1 MDEEDEKVLIIRK
14 AIQCAFDIQREMDNK
29 KIMANVTGLSVK
41 VSHPQIILFLTNVF
55 F

>member
-41 VSHPQIILFLTNVF
+41 VSHPNIKLLTHILF
-55 F
+55 

>member
-29 KIMANVTGLSVK
+29 KIMATVTGLSVK
-41 VSHPQIILFLTNVF
+41 VSNPNIILIVTF
-55 F
+55 FFV